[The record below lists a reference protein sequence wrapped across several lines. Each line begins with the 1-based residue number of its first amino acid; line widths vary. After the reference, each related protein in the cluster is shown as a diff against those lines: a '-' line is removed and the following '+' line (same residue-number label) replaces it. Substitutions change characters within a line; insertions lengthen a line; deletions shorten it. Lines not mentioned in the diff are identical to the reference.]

1 MIELAASYRRYNCCI
16 ERFVVIGRPSREQLN
31 MHALVEETL
40 STMHAS
46 FIPGEPLGRVDEIH
60 RRILDRAGYAHQRYA
75 ACGYSLGATYRPSW
89 MDVPPMIYAGNP
101 LTAGTHDET
110 LNGAY

>member
-31 MHALVEETL
+31 LHALVEETL
-40 STMHAS
+40 STMLADHDKGLAMGS
-46 FIPGEPLGRVDEIH
+46 WQYG
-60 RRILDRAGYAHQRYA
+60 AGYGEGR
-75 ACGYSLGATYRPSW
+75 GVV
-89 MDVPPMIYAGNP
+89 DP